1 MRKKICIM
9 MLMLVVAA
17 SAHAQLISEK
27 TDSKLTVNLDVFHDF
42 QLKPNDNWKAGKF
55 NPGFATA
62 LTYNL
67 PLGNS
72 KSHKVAMGLGIST
85 HNYYSSSVIENP
97 YASTLTFTQ
106 HAGDEHFKRYK
117 VNPTYAEI
125 PMELRFRFN
134 DAWKIGVGFKFG
146 ILLSAKTKYVHNTML
161 GENADN
167 KVKVTEKYCNI
178 KNIERYSYAATL
190 RVGYKWVSAYAS
202 LQLSRVFTAGTN
214 GPEIMPFTVGLSF
227 APF

>member
-1 MRKKICIM
+1 
-9 MLMLVVAA
+9 MLMLVVTA
-17 SAHAQLISEK
+17 SSYAQLISEK
-27 TDSKLTVNLDVFHDF
+27 TDKKLTVNFDIFHDF
-42 QLKPNDNWKAGKF
+42 QLKGSENWEAGKF
-55 NPGFATA
+55 NPGFSTA

-72 KSHKVAMGLGIST
+72 EEHTVAVGLGVST
-85 HNYYSSSVIENP
+85 HNFYSSSVIENP
-97 YASTLTFTQ
+97 YTTVLTFTQ
-106 HAGDEHFKRYK
+106 HADDDNFKRYK
-117 VNPTYAEI
+117 VNPTYADI

-134 DAWKIGVGFKFG
+134 EAWKIGVGFKFG
-146 ILLSAKTKYVHNTML
+146 ILMSAKTKEVYKTLANEGSDT
-161 GENADN
+161 
-167 KVKVTEKYCNI
+167 KVKVTQKYCNI

-214 GPEIMPFTVGLSF
+214 GPEIMPLTVGFTF